1 MVAVAAD
8 HGYAIVYR
16 LHKEFHE
23 LFYVVRAIH
32 ASATS
37 DTANLQ
43 KFEFVFCRLSYFV
56 HAQ

>member
-23 LFYVVRAIH
+23 LFYVVRAIN

-37 DTANLQ
+37 D
-43 KFEFVFCRLSYFV
+43 
-56 HAQ
+56 